1 MIQDVKNIS
10 ATQPIQRGE
19 EEFRRFESEVKL
31 EGLEPKAS
39 EILSQSDLERIVKE
53 INQFIQIF
61 NSKIAFEIDKD
72 TGKTIL
78 KIIDSQTNEII
89 RQIPPEELLRISK
102 RISELLGLIINARV

>member
-10 ATQPIQRGE
+10 ATQPIHRNE
-19 EEFRRFESEVKL
+19 EEFKKL
-31 EGLEPKAS
+31 EPEVRVESLGPKAL
-39 EILSQSDLERIVKE
+39 ETLSQSDLEKIIKE
-53 INQFIQIF
+53 MNQFIQIF
-61 NSKIAFEIDKD
+61 NSRIAFELDKD

-78 KIIDSQTNEII
+78 KIIDPQTNEVI